1 MLDVMDILSDKW
13 ASFLNQ
19 TRHQVLTQGQNVS
32 GGASKRAPGKRRAA
46 GEDKEETAVI
56 DELCDMANKMSM
68 PERVTDSRSVAKVL
82 TDNLFVERASGLTEG
97 EVREAV
103 KTWLSVE
110 DDPEVL
116 AEEVDLELQEVE
128 HNFNGIELDDGK
140 SGEEE
145 DDGVRPDSCITT
157 SITEAEV
164 RARLEDVRSYL
175 HAEGMNGENSDS
187 LYLLSKTVHS
197 FTHETEVKL
206 RAKERGQAQSTLRD
220 AWKS

>member
-1 MLDVMDILSDKW
+1 MV
-13 ASFLNQ
+13 
-19 TRHQVLTQGQNVS
+19 
-32 GGASKRAPGKRRAA
+32 
-46 GEDKEETAVI
+46 
-56 DELCDMANKMSM
+56 NKMSM
-68 PERVTDSRSVAKVL
+68 PESVRDSRSVAKAL
-82 TDNLFVERASGLTEG
+82 TDSLFVERATEG
-97 EVREAV
+97 QVREAV

-128 HNFNGIELDDGK
+128 HDFNGIELDDGK

-164 RARLEDVRSYL
+164 RSRLEDLHSYF
-175 HAEGMNGENSDS
+175 HAEGRNGEYSES

-197 FTHETEVKL
+197 FT
-206 RAKERGQAQSTLRD
+206 
-220 AWKS
+220 